1 MDVAI
6 QLTQDKKE
14 KLIVVLSFTL
24 IFSSMNATMFNV
36 ALPAISTEF
45 SLHASQASWIITS
58 YMIVYAI
65 GAVIYGRLAD
75 QFKLKDLLTI
85 GLVFFAVGSI
95 IGFFSANY
103 WSIVIGRALQA
114 MGAAVLPASSMIIP
128 TRYFN
133 AETRGRAL
141 GMTSAGLA
149 FGVAIGPIVAGF
161 LTTWLHWK
169 YLFAISLFTIA
180 AIPFYRKYLDDV
192 AGTSSK
198 IDFLG
203 AFLLA
208 LTIAVLLFAISTAS
222 LIYLLAGI
230 TCLALFVIRIKSVKN
245 PFIQPALFRN
255 SDYSMALFIYALGAG
270 IGFALPYLTPLVLI
284 ELNHLTAF
292 QTGLYM
298 FPGALSAALLAKTGG
313 KIADS
318 RGNSGLTFLAI
329 SCFFI
334 CFCSLALMAG
344 APAYFITCFL
354 IFGYVGQ
361 TFFQLAMANTISQ
374 TLPRNQT
381 GVGMGLFMLVNFVAS
396 STATAIMG
404 TAISKNNA
412 TVYFKSLFFQFESV
426 KYSNIYSVLAI
437 MAVVIALIY
446 SIALRKKL
454 KEAKSCIST

>member
-1 MDVAI
+1 MDVAD
-6 QLTQDKKE
+6 QLTKDKKD
-14 KLIVVLSFTL
+14 KLMLVLSFTL

-65 GAVIYGRLAD
+65 GAVIYGKLAD
-75 QFKLKDLLTI
+75 QFKLKNILTI
-85 GLVFFAVGSI
+85 GLIFFAVGSI
-95 IGFFSANY
+95 VGFFAANY
-103 WSIVIGRALQA
+103 WFIIIGRVLQA

-128 TRYFN
+128 TRYFS

-161 LTTWLHWK
+161 LTTCLHWK
-169 YLFAISLFTIA
+169 YLFGISLLTITT
-180 AIPFYRKYLDDV
+180 IPFYRQYLDDEV
-192 AGTSSK
+192 GTPSK
-198 IDFLG
+198 NDFLG

-208 LTIAVLLFAISTAS
+208 LSIAVLLFAISTAN
-222 LIYLLAGI
+222 LIYLLGGI
-230 TCLALFVIRIKSVKN
+230 VCLVVFIIRITRITN

-255 SDYSMALFIYALGAG
+255 SGYSMALFIYALGAG

-292 QTGLYM
+292 QSGLYM
-298 FPGALSAALLAKTGG
+298 FPGAVAAALLARTGG
-313 KIADS
+313 KIADI
-318 RGNSGLTFLAI
+318 RGNSFLAFLAT

-334 CFCSLALMAG
+334 CFCSLALMIG

-374 TLPRNQT
+374 TLARNQT

-396 STATAIMG
+396 STATALMG
-404 TAISKNNA
+404 AALSKNNT
-412 TVYFKSLFFQFESV
+412 TVYFNFLFFQFAGA
-426 KYSNIYSVLAI
+426 KYSNIYCVLAI
-437 MAVVIALIY
+437 IVVLIAIIY
-446 SIALRKKL
+446 SIVLRTKVINKG
-454 KEAKSCIST
+454 KIKVA